1 MVLRDSSEGFDVLVT
16 VRPQTMRFMGGATV
30 FPGGGVAAEDAD
42 PRWERGA
49 GLSRVEASAGLEAEE
64 GPDSLAFFVCALR
77 EAFEE
82 VGFVTAPELEKE
94 LDRDKARPGELLDQC
109 LEKGVSLGAGEL
121 VPAGRWVTP
130 LGSSL
135 RFDARFFLAR
145 APEGW
150 MPRPDPS
157 EVEGAEWVT
166 PARALEDFAGGSR
179 MMAPPT
185 VEMLQRLAPYRTVEE
200 ALRSVPETPLN
211 QEGFIY
217 RARLGEAV
225 EVVLAPN
232 PGLMTGPGT
241 NTYVVGTGP
250 RFVIDPAVDD
260 AGYLSTVMDAAG
272 DIEAILITHRHT
284 DHIGG
289 VRELVD
295 RTGTPVRAFGREPIS
310 DIPVVPLVDGEVIEV
325 PGARLLTLHAPG
337 HASDHVCFWD
347 ESNRSL
353 FAGDN
358 VMGEGTS
365 VIAPPDGDM
374 GDYLATLDRL
384 GGLGVRRI
392 YCGHFRPLDDGHR
405 VLEDYAKHR
414 RQREDA
420 IASALGEVPLPVATI
435 VERAYADTPTYLH
448 GVAELSA
455 LAHLKLLRDEGRA
468 DELPTGWV
476 RVDVE

>member
-1 MVLRDSSEGFDVLVT
+1 MLVT

-30 FPGGGVAAEDAD
+30 FPGGGVATEDAD
-42 PRWERGA
+42 PRWERVA
-49 GLSRVEASAGLEAEE
+49 GLSRVEASARVEGEGGREA
-64 GPDSLAFFVCALR
+64 LAFFVCALR

-82 VGFVTAPELEKE
+82 VGFVTAPGLENE
-94 LDRDKARPGELLDQC
+94 LDRERAGPGQLLEQC
-109 LEKGVSLGAGEL
+109 LDKGISLGAGEL
-121 VPAGRWVTP
+121 VTAGRWVTP
-130 LGSSL
+130 LGSPV

-150 MPRPDPS
+150 APRPNPS
-157 EVEGAEWVT
+157 EVEGAEWLT
-166 PARALEDFAGGSR
+166 PARALEDFAGGRR

-185 VEMLQRLAPYRTVEE
+185 VEMLQRLAQYRTVDD
-200 ALRSVPETPLN
+200 ALGSVPESPLD
-211 QEGFIY
+211 QGGFIY
-217 RARLGEAV
+217 RARLGETV
-225 EVVLAPN
+225 EVVIAPN

-250 RFVIDPAVDD
+250 RLVIDPAVDD
-260 AGYLSTVMDAAG
+260 ARYLSAVVDAAG

-337 HASDHVCFWD
+337 HAADHVCFWD
-347 ESNRSL
+347 ESYRSL

-358 VMGEGTS
+358 VLGEGTS
-365 VIAPPDGDM
+365 VIAPPEGDM
-374 GDYLATLDRL
+374 GDYLASLERL
-384 GGLGVRRI
+384 RDLGVRRI
-392 YCGHFRPLDDGHR
+392 YCGHFRPLDDGQR
-405 VLEDYAKHR
+405 VLDDYVKHR

-420 IASALGEVPLPVATI
+420 ILSTLGEAPLPIPTI
-435 VERAYADTPTYLH
+435 VERVYADTPSYLH
-448 GVAELSA
+448 GVAELSV
-455 LAHLKLLRDEGRA
+455 LAHLELLRDEGRT

>member
-1 MVLRDSSEGFDVLVT
+1 MLVT
-16 VRPQTMRFMGGATV
+16 VRPQTMTFMGGATV

-42 PRWERGA
+42 PRWEGA
-49 GLSRVEASAGLEAEE
+49 VGLSRAEASTGRQGE
-64 GPDSLAFFVCALR
+64 GVRESLAFFVCALR

-82 VGFVTAPELEKE
+82 VGFVTAPGLENE
-94 LDRDKARPGELLDQC
+94 LDRDRAGPGQLLDQC

-130 LGSSL
+130 LGSSV
-135 RFDARFFLAR
+135 RFDARFFLVR

-150 MPRPDPS
+150 VPRPNPS

-166 PARALEDFAGGSR
+166 PERALEDFAGGKR

-185 VEMLQRLAPYRTVEE
+185 VEMLQRLARYGTVED
-200 ALRSVPETPLN
+200 AFRSVPESPLD

-250 RFVIDPAVDD
+250 KFVIDPALDD
-260 AGYLSTVMDAAG
+260 SGYLSAVLDAAG
-272 DIEAILITHRHT
+272 DIEAILVTHRHT

-295 RTGTPVRAFGREPIS
+295 RTGTPVRAFGSEPIS
-310 DIPVVPLVDGEVIEV
+310 DIPVVPLVDGEVVEV
-325 PGARLLTLHAPG
+325 PGARLLALHAPG
-337 HASDHVCFWD
+337 HAADHVCFWD
-347 ESNRSL
+347 EANRSL

-358 VMGEGTS
+358 VLGEGTS
-365 VIAPPDGDM
+365 VIAPPEGDM
-374 GDYLATLDRL
+374 GDYLASLDRL
-384 GGLGVRRI
+384 RALGVGRI

-405 VLEDYAKHR
+405 VLDDYVKHR
-414 RQREDA
+414 RQREKA
-420 IASALGEVPLPVATI
+420 ILSTLGEEPLPITSI
-435 VERAYADTPTYLH
+435 VERVYADTPSYLH

-455 LAHLKLLRDEGRA
+455 LAHLELLRDEGRA